1 MKSKQQASRP
11 AGFMVESTLMLKEG
25 DELISSKEAMTVAK
39 VNVVTHSYKESS
51 KESGSS
57 GELS

>member
-1 MKSKQQASRP
+1 
-11 AGFMVESTLMLKEG
+11 MVESTLMLKEG